1 MYYRYYAHSLNRPSH
16 LGIRNERYKLI
27 FYYGHP
33 LGFKGAYT
41 QKTTPPAWEFY
52 DLKNDPFELKNI
64 YDEPN
69 KIEIIKELKLD
80 LKKLRSEYADSKN
93 DNEDLLN
100 IINEYW
106 F

>member
-1 MYYRYYAHSLNRPSH
+1 
-16 LGIRNERYKLI
+16 
-27 FYYGHP
+27 
-33 LGFKGAYT
+33 
-41 QKTTPPAWEFY
+41 
-52 DLKNDPFELKNI
+52 
-64 YDEPN
+64 DEPN